1 MASANNGSGKTWSA
15 IIDCYAI
22 AFGVLPAA
30 AGPDTDTVRHGP
42 CADARLAQPQPRRGV
57 GQICAELNEAGQ
69 RVHAVDVV
77 VGPQSVDLLQV
88 GFAPMPTDPV
98 DNRKDVLTR

>member
-1 MASANNGSGKTWSA
+1 MLPRYAGRLADMPAATGRASSSTPPQQVCGDDEELMMTSANNGSGKTWSA

-42 CADARLAQPQPRRGV
+42 CAD
-57 GQICAELNEAGQ
+57 E
-69 RVHAVDVV
+69 
-77 VGPQSVDLLQV
+77 
-88 GFAPMPTDPV
+88 
-98 DNRKDVLTR
+98 

>member
-1 MASANNGSGKTWSA
+1 MTSANNGSGKTWSA

-42 CADARLAQPQPRRGV
+42 CAD
-57 GQICAELNEAGQ
+57 E
-69 RVHAVDVV
+69 
-77 VGPQSVDLLQV
+77 
-88 GFAPMPTDPV
+88 
-98 DNRKDVLTR
+98 